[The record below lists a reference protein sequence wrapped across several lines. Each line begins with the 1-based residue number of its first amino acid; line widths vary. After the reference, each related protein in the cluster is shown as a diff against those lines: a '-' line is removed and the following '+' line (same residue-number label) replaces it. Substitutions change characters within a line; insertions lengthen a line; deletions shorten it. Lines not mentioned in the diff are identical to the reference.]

1 MKYLIYQIKGK
12 VNGAKLFSHSAK
24 FIADHPQVKTV
35 LWQLQTFKKSTH
47 TSWYCFKTKTSL
59 ISLSKNTDIV
69 QNNSCKLLNTVML
82 IHRGQGLHGS
92 TQTEL
97 ACLYIKSVRHLE
109 ACIFF
114 EIKTRGIF
122 KVCYL
127 HWSSQEC
134 KSMHC
139 RNSLFYCPRIRSTI
153 QSNWLA
159 IYQLSTVT
167 LPNVEL
173 T

>member
-59 ISLSKNTDIV
+59 ISLSKNTDTV

-139 RNSLFYCPRIRSTI
+139 SFNLLVLEVFFFFFLI
-153 QSNWLA
+153 A
-159 IYQLSTVT
+159 IFFCLDK
-167 LPNVEL
+167 L
-173 T
+173 